1 MRRKD
6 VQNETTLHNNPFF
19 LLGATTR
26 DDRRKIVALAEEKSF
41 EIDHDVCQKA
51 RSDLTN
57 PRIRLNLEMAWLPG
71 VSPKKT
77 TQLMEQLKQDPMSVR
92 LESELPSLAH
102 ANLMAAAFDA
112 VNDKFDLEDL
122 SNFIQEM
129 AYIVDDITVDEIIHN
144 INEDRTVSGF
154 PEISARNQVEA
165 ELSERKHYFKNV
177 VKESIN
183 RLPSQSLVEV
193 MILAVDTATMNG
205 EEHAPELIDELV
217 DAYEIETLDFL
228 QKEVEN
234 VYKLIKKIRDF
245 APSGENVVTPLV
257 EKLEVVASNW
267 DKVAQPIQLNAKAR
281 GIEHEMSKELA
292 YSLRNLCID
301 LFNEYDMLSHS
312 QRITRLLQE
321 LFAELPEVVEKV
333 EKDADALQ
341 EIFQKRTQYENKAS
355 EWAKEIT
362 YSVELGLIFKDILS
376 ISPDGISW
384 KQKNYP
390 LDTITRVRWGGVSQ
404 SSGTTYLLAFGDV
417 NSEAIV
423 ELKKKDIYR
432 IFVDK
437 LWKAVCVGLITELLE
452 ALKVGQEIRFG
463 NAIFRDD
470 SVTLIRKKDWKTESI
485 RYIWEQVDIWDANG
499 SFYVGAKDNK
509 NTHVQLSYIYT
520 ANTHILEQ
528 VIRMAFK
535 QPGVV
540 RRLSDVLNLA

>member
-1 MRRKD
+1 MTK
-6 VQNETTLHNNPFF
+6 LHDNPFF
-19 LLGATTR
+19 LRGETTR

-51 RSDLTN
+51 RSDLMN

-71 VSPKKT
+71 VHPKKT
-77 TQLMEQLKQDPMSVR
+77 IQLMEQLHQDPMSVR
-92 LESELPSLAH
+92 LESELPPLAH

-112 VNDKFDLEDL
+112 VNDKFNLEDL
-122 SNFIQEM
+122 SDFIQEM

-144 INEDRTVSGF
+144 INEDRAVSGF

-362 YSVELGLIFKDILS
+362 YSVEIGLIFKDTLS
-376 ISPDGISW
+376 ISPEGISW
-384 KQKNYP
+384 KKKHYP
-390 LDTITRVRWGGVSQ
+390 LNAITRVRWGGVV
-404 SSGTTYLLAFGDV
+404 SSSNTKYTLAFGD
-417 NSEAIV
+417 NKSEAII
-423 ELKKKDIYR
+423 ELSKKEVYGK
-432 IFVDK
+432 FVYK

-452 ALKVGQEIRFG
+452 ALKAGQEIRFG
-463 NAIFRDD
+463 NAVFRDD
-470 SVTLIRKKDWKTESI
+470 SVTLIQNKNWGTEPI
-485 RYIWEQVDIWDANG
+485 RYTWGQVNIWDADG

-509 NTHVQLSYIYT
+509 NTYVQLSYIYA

-540 RRLSDVLNLA
+540 RRLSDVLNMA